1 MSDRAL
7 ANAEAKRNQLVDR
20 KRQLLV
26 ELTDIDEQ
34 VGQIDRFIKA
44 WHAFAEDEPQKAV
57 ENLSDSGA
65 NKTATS
71 EPVNRKATGNSRKED
86 VAATARRVILERGA
100 PITRDDLYDLLT
112 AEGLVIQGK
121 DPQMVL
127 STMLWRMRDQIA
139 RVKGGG
145 YWPADIPNEEIGY
158 DPATARDI
166 DNTLNKPLSEIL
178 DPDSDIA
185 ADARQQADGG
195 NLFAPQPRNHGR

>member
-7 ANAEAKRNQLVDR
+7 ANAEAKRNQLVER
-20 KRQLLV
+20 KRALLI

-71 EPVNRKATGNSRKED
+71 EPVNKKVTGNSRKED
-86 VAATARRVILERGA
+86 VAAAAREVILERGA
-100 PITRDDLYDLLT
+100 PIMRDELFDLLM
-112 AEGLVIQGK
+112 ERGLVIQGK
-121 DPQMVL
+121 NPQMVL
-127 STMLWRMRDQIA
+127 STMLWRMREQIA

-145 YWPADIPNEEIGY
+145 YWPADIPNAEVGY
-158 DPATARDI
+158 DPETAKDI
-166 DNTLNKPLSEIL
+166 DNTLNKPVAEIV
-178 DPDSDIA
+178 DPDSETA
-185 ADARQQADGG
+185 KDARQQADAT
-195 NLFAPQPRNHGR
+195 NADLF

>member
-20 KRQLLV
+20 KRALLA

-71 EPVNRKATGNSRKED
+71 EPVNKKATGNSRKED
-86 VAATARRVILERGA
+86 VAAAARYVILERGA
-100 PITRDDLYDLLT
+100 PIMRDELYELLT
-112 AEGLVIQGK
+112 AQGMVIQGK

-139 RVKGGG
+139 RVKSGG
-145 YWPADIPNEEIGY
+145 YWPADIPNEEAGY

-166 DNTLNKPLSEIL
+166 DNALNKPLSEVI
-178 DPDSDIA
+178 DPDSEVAI
-185 ADARQQADGG
+185 DARQRADGD
-195 NLFAPQPRNHGR
+195 NLFGPLRASNRP